1 MPDVRIED
9 INASLVSSPL
19 SFVMEVEREYA
30 ERIESISR
38 LVAENRAI
46 KVIFISGPS
55 SSGKTTTSNLLAD
68 SIIRRGRHCM
78 VVSLDDFYRSP
89 TEADYPTLPDGRP
102 DFEVVEALDLPLL
115 TRTLSCIASEEEFL
129 LPKFD
134 FKSSSRVSLR
144 PTEPPDGSVVI
155 IEGLHAL
162 NPKIFSAVPKEAS
175 LKIFI
180 SVSTNV
186 TKGRE
191 RIISGRKL
199 RYLRRTV
206 RDSIYRA
213 TPPERT
219 LALWS
224 SVISGEDKYLYPTRI
239 YADMEFNTFHAYEL
253 SLMRPFAESLLTDAV
268 VASSELA
275 RVAREAV
282 SAAVP
287 MDITL
292 VPETS
297 LMREFVPGG
306 IYEDLY

>member
-1 MPDVRIED
+1 MPDVRIEEL
-9 INASLVSSPL
+9 NASIARDSAA
-19 SFVMEVEREYA
+19 FVMGAEREYS
-30 ERIESISR
+30 ERIENISA
-38 LVAENRAI
+38 LVAERKAI

-89 TEADYPTLPDGRP
+89 TDPDYPTLPGGSP
-102 DFEVVEALDLPLL
+102 DFEAVEALDLPLL
-115 TRTLSCIASEEEFL
+115 TQTLANVASEDEFL

-134 FKSSSRVSLR
+134 FKRSQRVCLR
-144 PTEPPDGSVVI
+144 ATEPPDGSVVI

-162 NPKIFSAVPKEAS
+162 NPKIFSAVPAEAS

-186 TKGRE
+186 TEGGE

-219 LALWS
+219 LVLWD
-224 SVISGEDKYLYPTRI
+224 SVISGEDKYLYPTRV
-239 YADMEFNTFHAYEL
+239 YADLEFNTFHSYEL
-253 SLMRPFAESLLTDAV
+253 SLMRPFAEALLTESV
-268 VASSELA
+268 TSSSELA
-275 RVAREAV
+275 RVV
-282 SAAVP
+282 LAAVRRAEP
-287 MDITL
+287 MDINL
-292 VPETS
+292 VPDTS